1 MPATDRPRYAE
12 LADRIAALV
21 EGGTLPPGS
30 RIPSLR
36 ETCVQQGVSLSTAL
50 HAYRVLERRGVLES
64 RPKSGYY
71 VSAAHPNALA
81 APARARVS
89 RRPVDVSVSA
99 VVKDL
104 LQYVSDPS
112 LVPLG
117 CAIPSTELLAA
128 GRLDRHLARA
138 ARVKGRHYNVYTLAG
153 GDPALRQA
161 IAQRAFMR
169 GKSLAPDD
177 IAITCGCTE
186 AITLALSAVARP
198 GDAIAVESP
207 TYFGILHT
215 LETLGLRALEI
226 ACDARTGLDLPA
238 LGRALADGTVKVCL
252 FSSTFDNPLGCA
264 NDEEMKKAVLD
275 LVARHRAVLIED
287 DTYGDLP
294 FSAERPRP
302 YHALDRRG
310 VTIHCS
316 SFSKTI
322 APGYRIGWV
331 AGGRWQERI
340 LERKVAFTLAGPALT
355 QAAFADYLASGDYD
369 RHLRRLREVFR
380 TSIERALETLRACFP
395 AGTRV
400 SAPQGGFVLWA
411 ELPPPLDSGALL
423 EAALAHGICFA
434 PGPAFSASGRY
445 RHCLRLSLGYG
456 WSRRIEDGLVTLG
469 RLASLPHLNR
479 GRPAR

>member
-1 MPATDRPRYAE
+1 MPDSERPRYAE
-12 LADRIAALV
+12 LAERIAAMV
-21 EGGTLPPGS
+21 EAGTLPPGS

-71 VSAAHPNALA
+71 VSAARRPALA
-81 APARARVS
+81 APSRARVS

-117 CAIPSTELLAA
+117 CAIPGAELLAA

-138 ARVKGRHYNVYTLAG
+138 ARVKGRHCNVYTLAG

-169 GKSLAPDD
+169 GRSLAPEEM
-177 IAITCGCTE
+177 AITCGCTE

-207 TYFGILHT
+207 TYFGLLHT

-226 ACDARTGLDLPA
+226 PCDPRAGLDLPA
-238 LGRALADGTVKVCL
+238 LERALASGTVKVCL
-252 FSSTFDNPLGCA
+252 FSSTFNNPLGCA
-264 NDEEMKKAVLD
+264 NGEEMKKAVLE

-322 APGYRIGWV
+322 APGYRIGWI
-331 AGGRWQERI
+331 AGGRWHERI
-340 LERKVAFTLAGPALT
+340 LERKIAFTLAGPALT
-355 QAAFADYLASGDYD
+355 QVAFADYLAAGEYD

-380 TSIERALETLRACFP
+380 TSIERAMEAVGAAFP
-395 AGTRV
+395 PGTRV
-400 SAPQGGFVLWA
+400 AAPQGGFVLWV
-411 ELPPPLDSGALL
+411 ELPPPLDSAALL
-423 EAALAHGICFA
+423 EAALERGICFA

-456 WSRRIEDGLVTLG
+456 WSRRIEEGLLTVGGLAA
-469 RLASLPHLNR
+469 RLLNP